1 MTRLVPTLALVA
13 ACTDPAVLPPPA
25 SSPAPATSAA
35 PARAPTNVDARI
47 EFEEGLDPDYGDNTT
62 SVRAFLEV
70 PALGLKK
77 KLFTVPFPY
86 ACARAAGGAADGPT
100 GTRADDLVV
109 RCRGD
114 DGFASASLRV
124 EPATLVV
131 VARDYG
137 AIALHRTRD
146 EIPLPRGSTAT
157 VFAPARYP
165 TSAR

>member
-1 MTRLVPTLALVA
+1 MTRLVPALALAA
-13 ACTDPAVLPPPA
+13 ACTDPAALPPPA
-25 SSPAPATSAA
+25 PSPAPTTSVA
-35 PARAPTNVDARI
+35 PAPATNVDARI

-62 SVRAFLEV
+62 SVRAFLDV

-77 KLFTVPFPY
+77 KLFTVPSPY
-86 ACARAAGGAADGPT
+86 VCARAASDAG
-100 GTRADDLVV
+100 DDLVV
-109 RCRGD
+109 QCSGD

-157 VFAPARYP
+157 VFAPSRYP